1 MKYEN
6 ILFNKNGDTVVIT
19 IHRPLEQNILS
30 TKTMQDIHHA
40 FQAVQTD
47 SDSRVAILTGNGEK
61 VFSAGADINELRL
74 LDSAEGQLLS
84 QEGKKVLDFIENLG
98 KPVIAAVNGVALG
111 GGCELAMACTLR
123 IASKNA
129 RFGFPEAKVGLIPG
143 YGGTYRLPNLV
154 GKGRALEMILTG
166 EPVCADEALRVG
178 LVNKVVPSEE
188 LLSAAQI
195 LAGKI
200 VSSAPLAVRY
210 IMEAVNK
217 GIDMPWK
224 QRALLEAS
232 LFGQCCA
239 SEDMEEGTR
248 AFLEKRPARFQ
259 GK

>member
-1 MKYEN
+1 MEYEN
-6 ILFNKNGDTVVIT
+6 ILFDKNGDTVVIT

-40 FQAVQTD
+40 FQAVQRD
-47 SDSRVAILTGNGEK
+47 SNVRVAILTGSGEK
-61 VFSAGADINELRL
+61 IFSAGADIKELRL
-74 LDSAEGQLLS
+74 LDSAGGQLLS
-84 QEGKKVLDFIENLG
+84 QEGNEILDFIENLG

-123 IASKNA
+123 IAAKNA
-129 RFGFPEAKVGLIPG
+129 RFSFPEAKVALIPG
-143 YGGTYRLPNLV
+143 YGGTYRLPTLV
-154 GKGRALEMILTG
+154 GKGKALEMMLTG
-166 EPVCADEALRVG
+166 EPVCADEALCVG
-178 LVNKVVPSEE
+178 LVNKVVRLEE
-188 LLSAAQI
+188 LLSVAQV

-200 VSSAPLAVRY
+200 ASSSPLAVRY
-210 IMEAVNK
+210 ITEAVNK

-224 QRALLEAS
+224 QRAFLEAS

>member
-1 MKYEN
+1 MEYEN
-6 ILFNKNGDTVVIT
+6 ILFDKNGDTAVIT
-19 IHRPLEQNILS
+19 IHRPLEKNILS
-30 TKTMQDIHHA
+30 TKTMQDIYHA
-40 FQAVQTD
+40 FQAVQKD
-47 SDSRVAILTGNGEK
+47 SNVRVAILTGTGEK
-61 VFSAGADINELRL
+61 IFSAGADINELRL
-74 LDSAEGQLLS
+74 LDSTGGQLLS
-84 QEGKKVLDFIENLG
+84 QKGNEVLDFIENLR

-111 GGCELAMACTLR
+111 GGCEIAMACTLR

-200 VSSAPLAVRY
+200 MSSAPLAVRY

-239 SEDMEEGTR
+239 SEDMKEGTR

>member
-40 FQAVQTD
+40 FQAVQKD
-47 SDSRVAILTGNGEK
+47 SDLRVAILTGNGEK

-74 LDSAEGQLLS
+74 LDSAGGQLLS
-84 QEGKKVLDFIENLG
+84 QEGKEVLDFIENLG

-129 RFGFPEAKVGLIPG
+129 RFGFPEAKAGLIPG

-217 GIDMPWK
+217 GIDMSWK